1 MSFLSFVLFCF
12 FIFGVWEFCLNAW
25 FLQRSEE
32 GISTPRTR
40 LTDICEPLCVVW
52 ELNPGPPNE
61 QLVLLASETSLNTTL
76 HIFNVLTIT
85 DVTNGKL
92 DILTIR
98 EQDEGLREVLQ
109 IYVGGGGN
117 DF

>member
-1 MSFLSFVLFCF
+1 M
-12 FIFGVWEFCLNAW
+12 
-25 FLQRSEE
+25 
-32 GISTPRTR
+32 
-40 LTDICEPLCVVW
+40 
-52 ELNPGPPNE
+52 
-61 QLVLLASETSLNTTL
+61 LLASETSLNTTL